1 MGDSAPAGIDH
12 VWESPALSAR
22 LARLALAPAAWGYG
36 AVVAGRNAAYD
47 AGWLR
52 SCPLALPAIS
62 VGNLTV
68 GGTGKTPV
76 AAFIAA
82 RLTERGAKPAIV
94 MRGYGGDESLVHAK
108 LNPGVPVIVTP
119 DRVLGAERA
128 RAEGSTIAVLDD
140 AFQHRRAMR
149 DADIV
154 LLAADFSSGSAIPP
168 VRLLPAGPW
177 REPLGAL
184 RRASLIVVTR
194 KRAPRAR
201 ADEWLALARRHA
213 PDQPGAVIHLA
224 ADRLASWLSG
234 ETLDA
239 GSMRGRSV
247 FAIAAIGDPRAFAG
261 QLEQMGARVMTAAM
275 RDHHPYS
282 AADAVDLARRA
293 ATAELVVCTLKD
305 AVKLGPL
312 WPREAPPLWYLSQ
325 RVIVES
331 GAEALDRILTAVA
344 APQKS

>member
-1 MGDSAPAGIDH
+1 MTDTLTDRL
-12 VWESPALSAR
+12 WESPAFAAR
-22 LARLALAPAAWGYG
+22 LARLALTPASWGYG
-36 AVVAGRNAAYD
+36 AVVALRNAAYD

-52 SCPLALPAIS
+52 SHPLALPALS

-76 AAFIAA
+76 SAFIAA
-82 RLTERGAKPAIV
+82 RLAERGARPAIV

-108 LNPGVPVIVTP
+108 LNPGIPVVITP
-119 DRVLGAERA
+119 DRVLGAARA
-128 RAEGSTIAVLDD
+128 RAEGCTVAVLDD
-140 AFQHRRAMR
+140 AFQHRRALR

-154 LLAADFSSGSAIPP
+154 LLAADFASGMRIPP

-194 KRAPRAR
+194 KHASRERAE
-201 ADEWLALARRHA
+201 EWLARARRHA
-213 PDQPGAVIHLA
+213 PEQAGAVIHLA
-224 ADRLASWLSG
+224 ADRLVSWVSG
-234 ETLDA
+234 ESLGA
-239 GSMRGRSV
+239 ASMRGRSV
-247 FAIAAIGDPRAFAG
+247 FAIAAIGDPRAFSG
-261 QLEQMGARVMTAAM
+261 QLEQMGAGVTTVTM

-282 AADAVDLARRA
+282 AADGVDLARRA
-293 ATAELVVCTLKD
+293 ATADFVICTLKD
-305 AVKLGPL
+305 VVKLGPL

-331 GAEALDRILTAVA
+331 GVEALDRILTAVA
-344 APQKS
+344 TPQKR